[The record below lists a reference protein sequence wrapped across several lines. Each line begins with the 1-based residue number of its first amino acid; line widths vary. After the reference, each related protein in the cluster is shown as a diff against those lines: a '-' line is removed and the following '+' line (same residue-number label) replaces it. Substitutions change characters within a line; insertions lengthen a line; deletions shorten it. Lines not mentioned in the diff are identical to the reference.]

1 MEEKENTIKP
11 IRDGKVEGGGKKET
25 FGKEEEEL
33 EIFYKSLPIRAVE
46 KTSHFSFSSTRS
58 LRSVL

>member
-46 KTSHFSFSSTRS
+46 KTSYFSF
-58 LRSVL
+58 

>member
-25 FGKEEEEL
+25 FGKE